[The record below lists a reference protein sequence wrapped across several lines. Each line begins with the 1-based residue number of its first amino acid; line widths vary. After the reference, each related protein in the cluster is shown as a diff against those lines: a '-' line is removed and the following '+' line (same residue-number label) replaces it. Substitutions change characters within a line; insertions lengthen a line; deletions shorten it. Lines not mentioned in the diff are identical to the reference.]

1 MNENPKINRFKYIEA
16 FSEVVTCGSV
26 SAAAKKLG
34 VSQPAV
40 SQLIKKL
47 EDAVGV
53 PLFVRRNGLISPTD
67 RATSLRDDVEQLLT
81 QLDKIQMQL
90 NFGRSNELTLN
101 PLRFSASLSVVNE
114 ILPRVI
120 SHIHKRK
127 PDMLFYVNSLPIANM
142 GRAIRRGNVDLT
154 LSTRQIDEANI
165 ISKRL
170 LSAREVCV
178 MPSKHSLSSK
188 STLSVDDI
196 NNEKMIM
203 ASRTDPSYESHRS
216 LLYKHKV
223 RYQKVLE
230 SPFST
235 LSMSMIP
242 ELNALS
248 INNVLI
254 AELVCQHNHKLT
266 WRYVDEFN
274 HQTDFY
280 LSMPPWLNQSTTEN
294 LFLASFQESLSETT
308 KKLGIDIEL
317 RPSA

>member
-1 MNENPKINRFKYIEA
+1 MNESPKINRFKYIEA
-16 FSEVVTCGSV
+16 FSEVVACGSV

-47 EDAVGV
+47 EEAVGV
-53 PLFVRRNGLISPTD
+53 PLFVRRNGLIFPTD
-67 RATSLRDDVEQLLT
+67 RAGSLRDDVEQLLV

-120 SHIHKRK
+120 SHIHSTK

-142 GRAIRRGNVDLT
+142 SQAIRRGNVDFT
-154 LSTRQIDEANI
+154 LSTRQIDHANI
-165 ISKRL
+165 ISKKL

-178 MPSKHSLSSK
+178 MPKSHSLTTK
-188 STLSVDDI
+188 KTLSVDDI

-203 ASRTDPSYESHRS
+203 ASRTDPSYEHHRA
-216 LLYKHKV
+216 LLYQHKI

-235 LSMSMIP
+235 LSMAMIP

-254 AELVCQHNHKLT
+254 AELVCQHNERLT

-280 LSMPPWLNQSTTEN
+280 LSMPPWLNESTTEN
-294 LFLASFQESLSETT
+294 LFLVSFRESLMEITQ
-308 KKLGIDIEL
+308 KLGIDMTF
-317 RPSA
+317 